1 MKDIKFMQGD
11 VRDKIK
17 ELENHSI
24 DCVVTSPPYWGLR
37 DYGVKGQLGLEPT
50 YQEHIKNIV
59 NIFQLLKPKL
69 KDSATIWLN
78 YGDCYATAKNGR
90 MQVILLVMTGLLE
103 INLLLLF
110 KVN

>member
-37 DYGVKGQLGLEPT
+37 DYG
-50 YQEHIKNIV
+50 
-59 NIFQLLKPKL
+59 
-69 KDSATIWLN
+69 
-78 YGDCYATAKNGR
+78 TAKWEGGDENCSHFR
-90 MQVILLVMTGLLE
+90 ESHYSENCKTGHSNVKKMLG
-103 INLLLLF
+103 
-110 KVN
+110 V